1 MPLRLIGIGDI
12 HGHLQ
17 KLQQL
22 IELIE
27 LIEPNECTK
36 LVFLGDYVCYGED
49 MDTVP
54 DEDDGPV
61 CGRWNTSI
69 DVVPS
74 SLLGQLFS
82 RCSFEKLSEQNL
94 PRLRHTFQSDIYRPG
109 LNERSCF
116 P

>member
-22 IELIE
+22 IELIG
-27 LIEPNECTK
+27 PNECTK

-49 MDTVP
+49 SKGV
-54 DEDDGPV
+54 
-61 CGRWNTSI
+61 I
-69 DVVPS
+69 DYV
-74 SLLGQLFS
+74 LQL
-82 RCSFEKLSEQNL
+82 R
-94 PRLRHTFQSDIYRPG
+94 
-109 LNERSCF
+109 ERA